1 MKCLLKFYICD
12 LPPREYTYIY
22 TAKEPFLSKVA
33 DYYTSYPVA
42 RRQNPLNLESV
53 LDQHVNHGFGP
64 EVPAEHVN
72 HLHRGVIFLQCLDV
86 RPTVAQKEEKRSE
99 TIKWLDALL
108 LCSV

>member
-1 MKCLLKFYICD
+1 M
-12 LPPREYTYIY
+12 
-22 TAKEPFLSKVA
+22 
-33 DYYTSYPVA
+33 
-42 RRQNPLNLESV
+42 NLESV

-64 EVPAEHVN
+64 QVPAE
-72 HLHRGVIFLQCLDV
+72 HRGVIFLQCLDV

>member
-1 MKCLLKFYICD
+1 M
-12 LPPREYTYIY
+12 
-22 TAKEPFLSKVA
+22 
-33 DYYTSYPVA
+33 
-42 RRQNPLNLESV
+42 NLESV